1 MNFNVKQN
9 NRDIKKLLLRPEKRK
24 SGNPKKPD
32 QLQFY
37 KGIYVISRDEETDK
51 NDQLRYKIGMS
62 HGAGGIYKRMDG
74 YKMGWAY
81 PDEFFIHFF
90 IITPKAENAK
100 KLEKIILAYKNM
112 EAVPNPRNTTQNL
125 EYRIVIMKKT
135 LQDSLLKALKSNP
148 KLWDYC
154 ITFGVNGWKKLQN
167 TGADLIGSGVL
178 SKPSDDYRKKPMLYS
193 DVSDFVEKERLDMH
207 RNTGGIYDKKRKA
220 PLDLQTI
227 KKGDAIRDN
236 WGEAIVTRVSKKG
249 EKNNPNPYIKV
260 KSDKYPEDYKLYL
273 H

>member
-32 QLQFY
+32 QQQFY

-51 NDQLRYKIGMS
+51 NDQLRYKIGMA

-100 KLEKIILAYKNM
+100 KLERIILAYKNM

-178 SKPSDDYRKKPMLYS
+178 SKPPNGYRKKPMLYS
-193 DVSDFVEKERLDMH
+193 DVDDFVEQERLEMY
-207 RNTGGIYDKKRKA
+207 RNTSKIMDVKRGK
-220 PLDLQTI
+220 PVNINTI
-227 KKGDAIRDN
+227 KKDDLIADQ
-236 WGEAIVTRVSKKG
+236 WGLAIVESVSKK
-249 EKNNPNPYIKV
+249 KYYIDV
-260 KSDKYPEDYKLYL
+260 VSDQYPEGYRLYL

>member
-1 MNFNVKQN
+1 MNFNK
-9 NRDIKKLLLRPEKRK
+9 RHKDIKKLLLHPEKRK
-24 SGNPKKPD
+24 SGNPEKSDKE
-32 QLQFY
+32 QFY

-51 NDQLRYKIGMS
+51 NDQLRYKIGMAY
-62 HGAGGIYKRMDG
+62 GAGGIYKRMDG
-74 YKMGWAY
+74 YKMCFPY
-81 PDEFFIHFF
+81 PDEFWMHFC
-90 IITPKAENAK
+90 IITPNAEHAK

-112 EAVPNPRNTTQNL
+112 EKVKNPRNTAQNL
-125 EYRIVIMKKT
+125 EYRIVVKKAT
-135 LQDSLLKALKSNP
+135 VHDSLLKALRDNP

-154 ITFGVNGWKKLQN
+154 ITFGVKGWKKLQN

-178 SKPSDDYRKKPMLYS
+178 SKPPDDYSKKPMLYS
-193 DVSDFVEKERLDMH
+193 DVGDFVEQERLTMF

-227 KKGDAIRDN
+227 KKGDAIRDK